1 VGLLAAARTPATEA
15 ALARDEDLLVGQAK
29 ALRFGAF
36 AKMVAYWSW
45 RADPD
50 GAERSDEHKRES
62 RRFHLSRTWG
72 DMWIGD
78 LTLDPISGTV
88 VSNVLKRIDKEL
100 FAADWAEAKERT
112 GREPVVGDL
121 ARTPA
126 QRRADALVEMATR
139 AASAPKDA
147 RRPEPLF
154 SVLVGWET
162 LSGPVCEL
170 ADGSVLAPGT
180 LAGWLDRALLE
191 RVVFES
197 PSRVIDVGV
206 ARRLFV
212 GATRRAVELRD
223 RHCTGPFCEIP
234 FEDCEIDHVVP
245 WAAGGPTTEDNGRVA
260 CGFHNRAGQK
270 RRPPGD
276 P

>member
-1 VGLLAAARTPATEA
+1 MWVG
-15 ALARDEDLLVGQAK
+15 D
-29 ALRFGAF
+29 F
-36 AKMVAYWSW
+36 
-45 RADPD
+45 
-50 GAERSDEHKRES
+50 
-62 RRFHLSRTWG
+62 
-72 DMWIGD
+72 
-78 LTLDPISGTV
+78 TLDPISGTI
-88 VSNVLKRIDKEL
+88 VSNVLKRIDTEL
-100 FAADWAEAKERT
+100 FEADWAEAKARV
-112 GREPVVGDL
+112 GREPTIGDL
-121 ARTPA
+121 TRTPA

-147 RRPEPLF
+147 RRPAPLF

-170 ADGSVLAPGT
+170 ADGSVLAPGS
-180 LAGWLDRALLE
+180 LAPWLDRALLE
-191 RVVFES
+191 RVVFDS

-223 RHCTGPFCEIP
+223 RHCTGPFCEIG
-234 FEDCEIDHVVP
+234 FDDCEVDHVIP
-245 WAAGGPTTEDNGRVA
+245 WAAGGPTSQDNGRLA
-260 CGFHNRAGQK
+260 CGFHNRADQK